1 MAASIALGRCKD
13 ARAPPF
19 NTRANVYPWCQR
31 VAGGRCVSVLGV
43 SWAGWA
49 GGTLV
54 VRRFFFSAALVCFL
68 MVCFMPL
75 SKPDGSAARLMARLA
90 LPVRGCHGSGRL
102 ASG

>member
-1 MAASIALGRCKD
+1 MC
-13 ARAPPF
+13 
-19 NTRANVYPWCQR
+19 TRGSQR